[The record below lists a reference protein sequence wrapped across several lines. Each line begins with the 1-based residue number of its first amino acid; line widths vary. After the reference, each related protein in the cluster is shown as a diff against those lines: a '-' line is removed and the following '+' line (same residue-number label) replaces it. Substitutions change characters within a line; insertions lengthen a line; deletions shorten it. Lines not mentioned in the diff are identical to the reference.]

1 MSSSATAEAIINA
14 SKIYAISVYFII
26 LIGGLIGT
34 IWNIFLFNGLKI
46 FRHNQCAFYLIAASI
61 ADFLLLLIAL
71 SFRIADYGFG
81 YNPEQSSLVWCK
93 IREAI
98 VPAFSLMSFSSI
110 GFAAIDQYL
119 STHYNPW
126 LRQLSTLK
134 LAHRL
139 VYTAIIIWTL
149 HSIPFF
155 IFFEIRST
163 SGCNIYNAGFLRYY
177 SYVNFCVLSGILPI
191 TVSGLSAAFAYLN
204 VRRIVRRQVP
214 VVRRRLDRQLTAM
227 VLSKVAFLV
236 GTIVP
241 YVVFRIY
248 VLNSTINPNNFVGI
262 AIEQL
267 LSTIASSLFYIN
279 SAVGSFVRCD
289 IIISCLL

>member
-1 MSSSATAEAIINA
+1 MSSSTTAEAILNA

-26 LIGGLIGT
+26 LIGGLIGN

-46 FRHNQCAFYLIAASI
+46 YRRNQCAFYLIAASI

-93 IREAI
+93 IRETI

-110 GFAAIDQYL
+110 CFAAIDQYL

-139 VYTAIIIWTL
+139 VYTAMIIWTL
-149 HSIPFF
+149 HGIPFL
-155 IFFEIRST
+155 IFFEIRPT
-163 SGCNIYNAGFLRYY
+163 SGCSIYNVGFLRYY
-177 SYVNFCVLSGILPI
+177 SYVHFCVLSGILPI
-191 TVSGLSAAFAYLN
+191 TISGVSAVFAYLN

-214 VVRRRLDRQLTAM
+214 VIRRRLDRQLTAM

-236 GTIVP
+236 GTIIP
-241 YVVFRIY
+241 YVVFRMYIM
-248 VLNSTINPNNFVGI
+248 NSSIASNNSIGI

-267 LSTIASSLFYIN
+267 ISTIASSLFYLN
-279 SAVGSFVRCD
+279 SAVSSIVRCD
-289 IIISCLL
+289 IITFFLL